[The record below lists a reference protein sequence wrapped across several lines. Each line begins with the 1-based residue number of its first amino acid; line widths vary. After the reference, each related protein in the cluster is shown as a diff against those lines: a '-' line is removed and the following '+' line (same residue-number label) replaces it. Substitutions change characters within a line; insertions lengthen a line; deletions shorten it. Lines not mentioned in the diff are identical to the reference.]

1 MTEDPNNQYQDNNQ
15 YQQYNQYQQPQNN
28 GQYQGQPQM
37 PQGDMPQHGLYMTL
51 SILELL
57 FCNLITGILGLVF
70 TNEANSAYRTGDIA
84 TSESKKKSA
93 KMSLIIGAVISAVIA
108 IICVIFVGVIINS
121 VFKALGNLSSD
132 TIQSESQVI
141 ESSEDYD
148 ALEKAYD
155 DANEKAKE
163 NGKEKK
169 SDKDC
174 NDVLNETVNAAKE
187 TAVET
192 AEETTESTSASNE
205 TSGAKDTQVDGVVVC
220 GYQSGDIEAT
230 GFTTKGTGKG
240 HVCVYVVANRA
251 STPLEV
257 TGTVTF
263 YGADGNVVDTSD
275 ITTSVP
281 ASSCNFTY
289 DYCETEFSKAEITF
303 TSEASEYINPAS
315 LTTEVTKLT
324 EDEVTVN
331 ITNAGSSACDSPYAM
346 AMFCDNDGNAVELET
361 GYCEAESIA
370 PGETVSMTIPSYD
383 YDTAPYTSC
392 IVLARAN
399 EK

>member
-1 MTEDPNNQYQDNNQ
+1 MAEDPNNQYQDNNQ

-37 PQGDMPQHGLYMTL
+37 PPQGDMPQHGLYMTL

-70 TNEANSAYRTGDIA
+70 TNEANSAYRIGDIA

-108 IICVIFVGVIINS
+108 IICVIFVGVITNS
-121 VFKALGNLSSD
+121 MLKALGNLPSD
-132 TIQSESQVI
+132 SIQSESQVI
-141 ESSEDYD
+141 ESSENYD

-155 DANEKAKE
+155 DANKKAKK
-163 NGKEKK
+163 NDKPKK

-174 NDVLNETVNAAKE
+174 SDVLNETVNAA
-187 TAVET
+187 
-192 AEETTESTSASNE
+192 EETTEMTETTESASVSSE
-205 TSGAKDTQVDGVVVC
+205 TSGAKDTQVDGVMVC
-220 GYQSGDIEAT
+220 GYQAGDIEAT

-263 YGADGNVVDTSD
+263 YGADGKVVDTSD
-275 ITTSVP
+275 VMTSVP
-281 ASSCNFTY
+281 ASGCDFTY
-289 DYCETEFSKAEITF
+289 DYCETEFAKAEITF
-303 TSEASEYINPAS
+303 TSEANDYINPAS
-315 LTTEVTKLT
+315 LTTEVTQLT

-331 ITNAGSSACDSPYAM
+331 ITNAGSTACDSPYAM
-346 AMFCDNDGNAVELET
+346 AMFCDSDGNAVELET
-361 GYCEAESIA
+361 GYCDAESIA
-370 PGETVSMTIPSYD
+370 PGETVSMTISSYD
-383 YDTAPYTSC
+383 YDTAPYKSC
-392 IVLARAN
+392 IVLAHAN
-399 EK
+399 EE